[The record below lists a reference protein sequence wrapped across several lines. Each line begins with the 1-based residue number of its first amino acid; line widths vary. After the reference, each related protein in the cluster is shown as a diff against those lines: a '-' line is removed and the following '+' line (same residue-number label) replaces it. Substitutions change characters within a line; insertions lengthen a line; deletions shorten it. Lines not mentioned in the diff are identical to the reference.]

1 MVQASPLTR
10 FGALAF
16 NQEKKKEK
24 EKNKRIKWHKRNPSL
39 ISRGTYLKH
48 PAESSLANVSDVDN
62 VVAGIFQFL

>member
-24 EKNKRIKWHKRNPSL
+24 DKRIKWHKRNPSL